1 MAFGEL
7 IVAGYKFI
15 AFLLLWI
22 IGLLAVGLPVYLT
35 FELEHPAPLLLYLI
49 APIVISTCISLARLL

>member
-1 MAFGEL
+1 MFFEVT
-7 IVAGYKFI
+7 IECYKCM

-22 IGLLAVGLPVYLT
+22 IGLSAVGLPLYLT

-49 APIVISTCISLARLL
+49 APIVISACVSLAKLL